1 MAHCISQGNTSRL
14 YVICVIVISTIIGTV
29 VSNSPP
35 QLRNFGGVIIWP
47 EDTPIDTVLGNLTAV
62 DFDGPED
69 LTFKTSTDETKK
81 LVSLSAPRKVDADT
95 WIVDIVLKAA
105 LDRDYEPS
113 ERKLFFSIDDST
125 SEVPARVSLFIRD
138 VNDVRPQFKDMPYK
152 ATINESEVAGSVVF
166 TGVSATD
173 PDNGRGGTI
182 QYSMETDAQAADED
196 YRTTF
201 QIDQYSG
208 VIKIIRP
215 LDYEKH
221 NFYQFKIKAVDGY
234 GLEGEP
240 ADFVV
245 TVLDVQDTPPYFI
258 NLPYSAEVDENV
270 TVGTAVQQVSGLDG
284 DRGIPNNLTY
294 SFVSGD
300 YQNFDLDPHSG
311 WVTVKHPLDRDSQNV
326 RNRGGVYAFYV
337 EAAEQIPLGQV
348 NTNQTTET
356 TLVTITVRDINDNDP
371 VFSQP
376 SYNASIL
383 ENMQN
388 GVPITFQQEVMRVSD
403 ADQGTN
409 SHFELHIQK
418 DGQPYEDFLPLP
430 SEVYAESTVLIR
442 VNNSQELD
450 YEKNHQLVFEVV
462 AKEMD
467 TEERRSSTA
476 TVTVNIE
483 DMNDNAPVFANDTY
497 LVTLKENTPIETSVA
512 LINATDED
520 SGIFGTVRYT
530 IRGGNNKFRI
540 GLESGVIYVSG
551 DLDRETTDEY
561 YLTAEAKDGG
571 GLRTPV
577 EVKVVIEDVN
587 DNAPMFRRQAYE
599 GTVRE
604 RDVDFLRP
612 LMVEALDDDE
622 AFTNNSEVRYRIDSV
637 TPGLESNFSIDPVTG
652 RIWVQDPLDYE
663 KLDPTL
669 KGKVTMQVMA
679 YDLGEP
685 QKTSLVQ
692 VDITVEDVNDNAPIF
707 EEDLYTVSVPEN
719 STQGS
724 VLLNVTATDLDIGSP
739 NNEFIYRI
747 ESGAMDKFRI
757 DFETGSVFVETGA
770 KLDREDKNVYIM
782 NVSAIDKGTPPQT
795 GRCVVI
801 IHLTD
806 VNDKLPVFTPESQSK
821 TVMENLGIGT
831 TVLTYNATDAD
842 LNSELEYS
850 VLKSLTKA
858 YNDRNDEVDV
868 VASNITEYFDVYPN
882 NGTVYVASQLDRETA
897 ERVVIKVLVR
907 DINAWEPVDQTA
919 TATLTVTL
927 EDYNDNAPLFLPTPM
942 YSANISEGQ
951 DVDSEA
957 LRVETVDPD
966 KNQQVTYTINDRFEA
981 FKIDPRTGIIRLKR
995 KLDREA
1001 RSSLQFTVI
1010 ATDNGVPAQSSS
1022 AVVFVTVLDTND
1034 NSPVFLPHNRTARV
1048 SEDANVGHVVVT
1060 LGAIDSDIGNFGKV
1074 FYLLDGVNND
1084 GTFVI
1089 NESNGEITVDK
1100 PLDRE
1105 SQDEYTLVVVARD
1118 NQKEPQ
1124 DQRSNRTSILI
1135 QIEDVND
1142 NAPQFAVIGSQ
1153 SIPESSPL
1161 GSSVYQIV
1169 ATDNDAGD
1177 NGTVVYSLEG
1187 DSNATNNR
1195 NQALFGINAV
1205 TGIISVQADLHNTV
1219 GVRYVTVRAK
1229 DMGSPQ
1235 LSNSTTLFLQVLDV
1249 NDDAPRFVV
1258 PDPDNPVVV
1267 IKEDQPVGTHII
1279 TLQAQ
1284 DDDFGRN
1291 GEVVYTLVETESRLD
1306 WQKFH
1311 VDSLTGNLTN
1321 REVLDRETHESYEL
1335 LVRATDRGVPRN
1347 YSTDLTLTVRVK
1359 DVNDEKPK
1367 FDRTLYPTPYPVAV
1381 AEESDSACA
1390 GNISI
1395 AKDNDINF
1403 NFTIICYYIYA
1414 EEIPGAFTL
1423 NKTGELCLKKKL
1435 DREQLKSTH
1444 LIIQASPFCYEDI
1457 KPKTFV
1463 RPAPGEQPQ
1472 GYDSSDLTLLW
1483 VNVTIKDINDN
1494 PPQFNRK
1501 DLVLGVT
1508 RSTQFGQIIFE
1519 LKTEVTDKD
1528 SRTWGV
1534 NKFDL
1539 SGNIGIEPEA
1549 LRNELAEM
1557 GVDKPFLVF
1566 PNGSLKTNTYF
1577 KPTMFGSFLLNL
1589 AVYDKGGL
1597 NDSAQLKIS
1606 LINDDQRLKV
1616 VFRRRLEDVSSVK
1629 DFFTERLRN
1638 ITGYRI
1644 VVDKISTH
1652 ENDQGKPEIEKTDM
1666 LIHGEDPKTD
1676 KVIPAEDLL
1685 KSIDFNAEHMIGILN
1700 DYNIERIV
1708 PTSSTTPQNSSEKEL
1723 KMALILVS
1731 VILGMLLVVVIVTFY
1746 MSRRKYQRKLKA
1758 ATAMAYGSQDSDL
1771 YKLEMPGTNIHSYE
1785 NANPIYLE
1793 KILLDQVDDDGQNS
1807 LDENAVDPGQPFD
1820 EQEVSM
1826 NIFPE
1831 DKDFTNSLSSTDLY
1845 LKAALNEH
1853 ETSRNLKNHDI
1864 SKKFQHTN
1872 GKLKITN
1879 GHAHKDND
1887 VITTRNVD
1895 GLQTTEI

>member
-1 MAHCISQGNTSRL
+1 MALHISQGNTSRF
-14 YVICVIVISTIIGTV
+14 YVICVIVISAMIGTV
-29 VSNSPP
+29 VSNDPP
-35 QLRNFGGVIIWP
+35 QLRNFGGVMIWP

-62 DFDGPED
+62 DSDGPED
-69 LTFKTSTDETKK
+69 LKFKTSTEETKS
-81 LVSLSAPRKVDADT
+81 LVYLSAPRKLDPNT
-95 WIVDIVLKAA
+95 WIVDILLKAA

-125 SEVPARVSLFIRD
+125 SEVPARLTLFIRD

-152 ATINESEVAGSVVF
+152 ATINESEPAGSVVF

-208 VIKIIRP
+208 VIKITRP

-221 NFYQFKIKAVDGY
+221 NFYQFKIKAVDGW

-245 TVLDVQDTPPYFI
+245 TVLDVQDTKPYFI
-258 NLPYSAEVDENV
+258 NLPYSGEDTKVDENV
-270 TVGTAVQQVSGLDG
+270 TVGTAILQVSGLDG

-294 SFVSGD
+294 RFVSGD
-300 YQNFDLDPHSG
+300 FQNFDLDPHSG
-311 WVTVKHPLDRDSQNV
+311 WITVKHPLDRDSQNV

-337 EAAEQIPLGQV
+337 EAAEVIPPGQV
-348 NTNQTTET
+348 NTDQTTET
-356 TLVTITVRDINDNDP
+356 TLVTITVRDVNDNDP

-388 GVPITFQQEVMRVSD
+388 VPITFQGEVMRVSD
-403 ADQGTN
+403 ADEGTN
-409 SHFELHIQK
+409 SHFALYIQK
-418 DGQPYEDFLPLP
+418 DGLPYQDFMPLP
-430 SEVYAESTVLIR
+430 SEVYSESTVLIR

-462 AKEMD
+462 ARELD
-467 TEERRSSTA
+467 TLAMRSSTA

-483 DMNDNAPVFANDTY
+483 DMNDNAPVFANETY

-512 LINATDED
+512 VISATDED

-530 IRGGNNKFRI
+530 IRGGNNRFRI

-599 GTVRE
+599 ATVRE
-604 RDVDFLRP
+604 RDADFLRP
-612 LMVEALDDDE
+612 LIVEALDDDE
-622 AFTNNSEVRYRIDSV
+622 ALTNNSKVRYRIDSV
-637 TPGLESNFSIDPVTG
+637 PTGLESNFSIDEVTG
-652 RIWVQDPLDYE
+652 RIWVQDPLDFE
-663 KLDPTL
+663 KLDPML
-669 KGKVTMQVMA
+669 KGKVAMQVMA

-685 QKTSLVQ
+685 QQNSTVR
-692 VDITVEDVNDNAPIF
+692 VDITVEDMNDNAPIF
-707 EEDLYTVSVPEN
+707 EQNYYTISVPEN

-724 VLLNVTATDLDIGSP
+724 VLLNVTATDMDIGSP

-747 ESGAMDKFRI
+747 ETGAMDKFRI
-757 DFETGSVFVETGA
+757 DFQTGSVYVETGA
-770 KLDREDKNVYIM
+770 KLDREEKDVYIM

-801 IHLTD
+801 INLTD
-806 VNDKLPVFTPESQSK
+806 VNDKLPVFTPESQSRM
-821 TVMENLGIGT
+821 VMENLLVGT

-842 LNSELEYS
+842 IDSVLEYS

-868 VASNITEYFDVYPN
+868 QTNNITEYFDVFPN
-882 NGTVYVASQLDRETA
+882 NGTVYVASPLDRESA
-897 ERVVIKVLVR
+897 ERVVIKILVR

-927 EDYNDNAPLFLPTPM
+927 EDYNDNPPLFLPTPT

-966 KNQQVTYTINDRFEA
+966 KNQQVTYTINDRFDA
-981 FKIDPRTGIIRLKR
+981 FKIDSRTGIIRLKR
-995 KLDREA
+995 KLNREA

-1022 AVVFVTVLDTND
+1022 AVVFVTVLDMND
-1034 NSPVFLPHNRTARV
+1034 NSPVFLPHNRTVRV
-1048 SEDANVGHVVVT
+1048 SEDANIGHVVVT
-1060 LGAIDSDIGNFGKV
+1060 LDAVDADVGDFGKV

-1089 NESNGEITVDK
+1089 NKSSGEITVDK

-1105 SQDEYTLVVVARD
+1105 FQDEYTLVVVARD

-1124 DQRSNRTSILI
+1124 DQRSNRTSIII
-1135 QIEDVND
+1135 QIDDVND

-1161 GSSVYQIV
+1161 GSSVYQVV
-1169 ATDNDAGD
+1169 ATDSDAGD
-1177 NGTVVYSLEG
+1177 NGTVVYSLG
-1187 DSNATNNR
+1187 TDSNATNNR
-1195 NQALFGINAV
+1195 NEDLFGINAV

-1219 GVRYVTVRAK
+1219 GVRYVTVNAR

-1235 LSNSTTLFLQVLDV
+1235 RSNSTRLFLEVLDV

-1258 PDPDNPVVV
+1258 PDPDNPVVL

-1279 TLQAQ
+1279 TLRAR

-1291 GEVVYTLVETESRLD
+1291 GEVVYTLVKTESRLD

-1311 VDSLTGNLTN
+1311 VDRLTGNLTN

-1347 YSTDLTLTVRVK
+1347 YSTDLTLTVRVM
-1359 DVNDEKPK
+1359 DVNDEQPK
-1367 FDRTLYPTPYPVAV
+1367 FDRSLYPTPYPVAV

-1390 GNISI
+1390 AGSVGI
-1395 AKDNDINF
+1395 AKDNDINL
-1403 NFTIICYYIYA
+1403 NYTIICYYIFA
-1414 EEIPGAFTL
+1414 EEIQGAFTL

-1435 DREQLKSTH
+1435 DRERLSSTS

-1463 RPAPGEQPQ
+1463 RPGPGEEPQ

-1483 VNVTIKDINDN
+1483 VNVSITDINDN
-1494 PPQFNRK
+1494 PPQFNKK
-1501 DLVLGVT
+1501 DMVLGVT
-1508 RSTQFGQIIFE
+1508 RSTQFGQMIFE
-1519 LKTEVTDKD
+1519 LKNEVTDKD

-1534 NKFDL
+1534 NRFDQ
-1539 SGNIGIEPEA
+1539 SGSIGVEPEE

-1557 GVDKPFLVF
+1557 GVDKPFLLF

-1589 AVYDKGGL
+1589 VVYDKGGL
-1597 NDSAQLKIS
+1597 NDTAQLRIS

-1629 DFFTERLRN
+1629 NYFTERLRN

-1652 ENDQGKPEIEKTDM
+1652 ENDAGKPEVEKTDM

-1676 KVIPAEDLL
+1676 KVIPAGDLL

-1708 PTSSTTPQNSSEKEL
+1708 PTSSTTPQNSTEKEL
-1723 KMALILVS
+1723 KMALILVA

-1758 ATAMAYGSQDSDL
+1758 ATAMAYVAHNGAGSQDSDL
-1771 YKLEMPGTNIHSYE
+1771 YKLQMPGTNIHSYE

-1793 KILLDQVDDDGQNS
+1793 KILLDQVDDDGKT
-1807 LDENAVDPGQPFD
+1807 A
-1820 EQEVSM
+1820 
-1826 NIFPE
+1826 
-1831 DKDFTNSLSSTDLY
+1831 T
-1845 LKAALNEH
+1845 A
-1853 ETSRNLKNHDI
+1853 
-1864 SKKFQHTN
+1864 
-1872 GKLKITN
+1872 
-1879 GHAHKDND
+1879 
-1887 VITTRNVD
+1887 
-1895 GLQTTEI
+1895 